1 MHVKAMLLTMAMA
14 MVIAGC
20 AAGPTV
26 EAPAS
31 IAFATTRAEHDYA
44 AAYFL
49 RKAEEYD
56 AEARVH
62 ARMAEAYAG
71 RPRGDFASMADH
83 CRALRGR
90 FVEAAREARA
100 MAQAHRAMGPGEPA
114 K

>member
-1 MHVKAMLLTMAMA
+1 MHVRAMLLAMTMGMI
-14 MVIAGC
+14 IAGC

-31 IAFATTRAEHDYA
+31 IASATTPAEHEYA

-56 AEARVH
+56 AEARLH
-62 ARMAEAYAG
+62 ARMAETYAG

-100 MAQAHRAMGPGEPA
+100 MAQAHRAMGAKEPA